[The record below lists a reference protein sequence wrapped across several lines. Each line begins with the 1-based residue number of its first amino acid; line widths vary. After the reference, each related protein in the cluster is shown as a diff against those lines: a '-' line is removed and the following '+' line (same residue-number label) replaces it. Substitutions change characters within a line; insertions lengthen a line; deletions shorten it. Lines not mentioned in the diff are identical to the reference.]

1 MTYCKQCLNKQQK
14 INELEEEI
22 SSLKNKLHYQER
34 TAKEGFFGSSTPS
47 SKLPVK
53 PNSSTKQQ
61 RNRGGGKPGHKGH
74 GRSSICEQDA
84 DKVEKIR
91 IGNTCPDCGSV
102 LEDKGTRARAVIDCQ
117 PVRMKKVVYHLER
130 KCCPKCKKVISARPS
145 GVLAKCLY
153 SNQLLAYVAVQH
165 YIYGNTLGQIEK
177 QTGIGYSSL
186 VDAMH
191 QLSKRLKDVP
201 NALIKAYRD
210 SEVRHADET
219 GWRTDGNN
227 GYAWLFCTPKISIFR
242 VRKTR
247 SASVPREVFGEK
259 PVPGVLVADRYN
271 GYNKMPCSIQYCYA
285 HLLRTV
291 KDLEKDFPENA
302 EIKSFVETLAPQLAN
317 AISLS
322 ASGGLDITDRQFKRQ
337 AAKIKNEI
345 LNIVNRQAK
354 HPAIQKIQDIF
365 REKADRLYHW
375 ADDRNVPADNNLA
388 ERELRP
394 LVIARKISFGSQS
407 DTGAKTRE
415 ILMTVLHTLK
425 KRTTDVTSA
434 FKSAL
439 DRLAEQG
446 DIDPYKS
453 VFNFDSS

>member
-1 MTYCKQCLNKQQK
+1 MTYCKECLNKQQT

-22 SSLKNKLHYQER
+22 SSLKSKLHYQER
-34 TAKEGFFGSSTPS
+34 TAKEGVFGSSTPS
-47 SKLPVK
+47 SKIPVK
-53 PNSSTKQQ
+53 PNSPKAHQ
-61 RNRGGGKPGHKGH
+61 RNRGGGKVGHKGH
-74 GRSSICEQDA
+74 GRASICEEDA
-84 DKVEKIR
+84 DKVEKIP
-91 IGNTCPDCGSV
+91 IGNVCPDCGST
-102 LEDKGTRARAVIDCQ
+102 LEQKGTKARTVIDCQ
-117 PVRMKKVVYHLER
+117 PVKMKKIVYHLER
-130 KCCPKCKKVISARPS
+130 KRCPKCKKVISAKPP
-145 GVLAKCLY
+145 GVLARCLY

-201 NALIKAYRD
+201 NALIEVYRD
-210 SEVRHADET
+210 SPVKHADET

-227 GYAWLFCTPKISIFR
+227 GYAWLFCTPDISIFR
-242 VRKTR
+242 VRKSR
-247 SASVPREVFGEK
+247 SASVAKEVFGEK
-259 PVPGVLVADRYN
+259 PVQGVLVVDRYN

-291 KDLEKDFPENA
+291 KDLEKDFPENV
-302 EIKSFVETLAPQLAN
+302 EIKAFVKALAPQLAN
-317 AISLS
+317 AISLRT
-322 ASGGLDITDRQFKRQ
+322 LDITDRQFKQQ

-345 LNIVNRQAK
+345 INISTRQAR

-365 REKADRLYHW
+365 RENADRLYHW
-375 ADDRNVPADNNLA
+375 AEDRNIPADNNLA

-407 DTGAKTRE
+407 DAGARTRE

-425 KRTTDVTSA
+425 KTTADVTTV

-439 DRLAEQG
+439 DKLAEQG
-446 DIDPYKS
+446 DTDPYKAIFS
-453 VFNFDSS
+453 FDSS

>member
-1 MTYCKQCLNKQQK
+1 MTYCKDCLEKQQK
-14 INELEEEI
+14 IYELEEEI
-22 SSLKNKLHYQER
+22 ASLKSKLRYQER

-47 SKLPVK
+47 SKLPIK
-53 PNSSTKQQ
+53 PNSKKEQH
-61 RNRGGGKPGHKGH
+61 RNRGGGKVGHQGH
-74 GRSSICEQDA
+74 GRASIREEDA
-84 DKVEKIR
+84 DKVEKIP
-91 IGNTCPDCGSV
+91 IGNICPDCGSS
-102 LEDKGTRARAVIDCQ
+102 LEQKGTKARTVIDCQ
-117 PVRMKKVVYHLER
+117 PIKMKKIVYHLER
-130 KCCPKCKKVISARPS
+130 KRCPRCDKLISARPP
-145 GVLAKCLY
+145 GVLARCLY

-177 QTGIGYSSL
+177 QTGIGYSSII
-186 VDAMH
+186 DAMH

-201 NALIKAYRD
+201 NALIEAYRD
-210 SEVRHADET
+210 SLVKHADET

-242 VRKTR
+242 VRKSR
-247 SASVPREVFGEK
+247 SASVPTEVFGEK
-259 PVPGVLVADRYN
+259 PVPGVLVVDRYN

-285 HLLRTV
+285 HLLRIV
-291 KDLEKDFPENA
+291 KDLEKDFPENV
-302 EIKSFVETLAPQLAN
+302 EIKSFVEALAPQLAN
-317 AISLS
+317 AISLRT
-322 ASGGLDITDRQFKRQ
+322 LDITDKQFKRQ

-345 LNIVNRQAK
+345 VNITNSQAR

-375 ADDRNVPADNNLA
+375 AEDRNIPAENNLA
-388 ERELRP
+388 ERQLRP

-407 DTGAKTRE
+407 DAGAKTRE

-425 KRTTDVTSA
+425 KRMPDVTIA

-446 DIDPYKS
+446 DIDSYKTI
-453 VFNFDSS
+453 FCFDSS

>member
-1 MTYCKQCLNKQQK
+1 MTYCKGCLSKQQK

-22 SSLKNKLHYQER
+22 TSLKSKLHYQER

-47 SKLPVK
+47 SRVPVK
-53 PNSSTKQQ
+53 PNSPTGDK
-61 RNRGGGKPGHKGH
+61 RNRGGAKSGHKGH
-74 GRSSICEQDA
+74 GRSSIREQDA
-84 DKVEKIR
+84 DKVEKIH
-91 IGNTCPDCGSV
+91 IGNTCPDCGSI
-102 LEDKGTRARAVIDCQ
+102 LEDKGTKTRAVIDCQ
-117 PVRMKKVVYHLER
+117 PVKMKKVVYYLER
-130 KCCPKCKKVISARPS
+130 KRCPRCKKIISARPP

-201 NALIKAYRD
+201 NALIEVYRD
-210 SEVRHADET
+210 SEVKHADET

-242 VRKTR
+242 VRRTR
-247 SASVPREVFGEK
+247 SASVPREIFGEK
-259 PVPGVLVADRYN
+259 PVPGVLVVDRYN

-302 EIKSFVETLAPQLAN
+302 EIKSFVEALAPQLAN
-317 AISLS
+317 AITLRT
-322 ASGGLDITDRQFKRQ
+322 LDITDKQFKRQ
-337 AAKIKNEI
+337 AVKIKNEI
-345 LNIVNRQAK
+345 INITNRQAK

-375 ADDRNVPADNNLA
+375 AEDRNVPADNNLA

-407 DTGAKTRE
+407 DAGAKTRE

-425 KRTTDVTSA
+425 KTTVDVTGA

-439 DRLAEQG
+439 DKLAEEG
-446 DIDPYKS
+446 DIDIYKA
-453 VFNFDSS
+453 VFKFDSS

>member
-1 MTYCKQCLNKQQK
+1 MTYCKECLSKQQK
-14 INELEEEI
+14 INNLEEEI
-22 SSLKNKLHYQER
+22 STLKSKLHYQER

-47 SKLPVK
+47 AKLPVK
-53 PNSSTKQQ
+53 PNRQKEHQ
-61 RNRGGGKPGHKGH
+61 RNRGGGKVGHQGH
-74 GRSSICEQDA
+74 GRASICEEDA
-84 DKVEKIR
+84 DKVEKIP
-91 IGNTCPDCGSV
+91 IGNVCPDCGSP
-102 LEDKGTRARAVIDCQ
+102 LEDKGIKARTVIDCQ
-117 PVRMKKVVYHLER
+117 PVKIKKIVYHLQR
-130 KCCPKCKKVISARPS
+130 KRCPKCKKVISARPQ

-153 SNQLLAYVAVQH
+153 SNQLLAYVAIQH

-186 VDAMH
+186 IDAMH

-201 NALIKAYRD
+201 NALIEAYRG
-210 SEVRHADET
+210 SLVKHADET

-242 VRKTR
+242 IRRTR

-259 PVPGVLVADRYN
+259 PVSGVLVVDRYN

-302 EIKSFVETLAPQLAN
+302 EIKSFVEALASQLAN
-317 AISLS
+317 AITLRT
-322 ASGGLDITDRQFKRQ
+322 LDITDKQFKRQ

-345 LNIVNRQAK
+345 INITNRQAK
-354 HPAIQKIQDIF
+354 HPAIQKIQGIF

-375 ADDRNVPADNNLA
+375 ADDRNIPADNNLA

-394 LVIARKISFGSQS
+394 LVIARKISFDSQS
-407 DTGAKTRE
+407 DAGARTRE

-425 KRTTDVTSA
+425 KRTADVTIA

-439 DRLAEQG
+439 DKLAEQA
-446 DIDPYKS
+446 DIDPYEA

>member
-1 MTYCKQCLNKQQK
+1 MTYCKVCLNKQQK
-14 INELEEEI
+14 INELKDEI
-22 SSLKNKLHYQER
+22 VSLKTKLRYQER

-47 SKLPVK
+47 SKIPVK
-53 PNSSTKQQ
+53 PNRQKEHQ
-61 RNRGGGKPGHKGH
+61 RNRGGGKLGHQGH
-74 GRSSICEQDA
+74 GRASICEEDA
-84 DKVEKIR
+84 DKVESIH
-91 IGNTCPDCGSV
+91 IDNTCPDCGSS
-102 LEDKGTRARAVIDCQ
+102 LEDKGTKTRTVIDCQ
-117 PVRMKKVVYHLER
+117 PVKMKRVLYHLQR
-130 KCCPKCKKVISARPS
+130 KRCPKCKKLISAKPP
-145 GVLAKCLY
+145 GVFAKCLY
-153 SNQLLAYVAVQH
+153 SNQLLVYVAVQH

-201 NALIKAYRD
+201 NTLIEAYRA
-210 SEVRHADET
+210 SEVKHADET

-227 GYAWLFCTPKISIFR
+227 GYAWLFCTPQISIFR

-247 SASVPREVFGEK
+247 SASVPKEVFGEK
-259 PVPGVLVADRYN
+259 PVPGVLVVDRYN
-271 GYNKMPCSIQYCYA
+271 GYNKMPCLIQYCYA

-291 KDLEKDFPENA
+291 KDLEKDFPENT
-302 EIKSFVETLAPQLAN
+302 EIKSFVEALASQLAN
-317 AISLS
+317 AINLRT
-322 ASGGLDITDRQFKRQ
+322 LDITDKQFKRQ

-345 LNIVNRQAK
+345 INITNRQAK

-375 ADDRNVPADNNLA
+375 VDSRNVPADNNLA

-407 DTGAKTRE
+407 DAGARTRE

-425 KRTTDVTSA
+425 KRVPDITVA
-434 FKSAL
+434 FKSVL
-439 DRLAEQG
+439 DKLAEQ
-446 DIDPYKS
+446 DDTNRCTAI
-453 VFNFDSS
+453 FNFDSS

>member
-1 MTYCKQCLNKQQK
+1 MTYCKGCLSKQQK

-22 SSLKNKLHYQER
+22 TSLKSKLRYQER

-47 SKLPVK
+47 SRVPVK
-53 PNSSTKQQ
+53 PNSPTGDK
-61 RNRGGGKPGHKGH
+61 RNRGGAKPGHKGH
-74 GRSSICEQDA
+74 GRSSIREQDA
-84 DKVEKIR
+84 DKVEKIH
-91 IGNTCPDCGSV
+91 IGNTCPDCGSI
-102 LEDKGTRARAVIDCQ
+102 LEDKGTKTRAVIDCQ
-117 PVRMKKVVYHLER
+117 PVKMKKVVYYLER
-130 KCCPKCKKVISARPS
+130 KRCPRCKKIISARPP

-191 QLSKRLKDVP
+191 QLSKRLKDVL
-201 NALIKAYRD
+201 NSLIEVYRD
-210 SEVRHADET
+210 SEVKHADET

-242 VRKTR
+242 VRRTR
-247 SASVPREVFGEK
+247 SASVPREIFGEK
-259 PVPGVLVADRYN
+259 PVPGVLVVDRYN

-302 EIKSFVETLAPQLAN
+302 EIKSFVEALAPQLTN
-317 AISLS
+317 AISLRT
-322 ASGGLDITDRQFKRQ
+322 LDITDKQFKRQ

-345 LNIVNRQAK
+345 IDITNGQAR

-365 REKADRLYHW
+365 REKSDRLYHW
-375 ADDRNVPADNNLA
+375 VEDRNVPADNNLA

-407 DTGAKTRE
+407 DAGAKTRE

-425 KRTTDVTSA
+425 KTTVDVTGA

-439 DRLAEQG
+439 DKLAEQD
-446 DIDPYKS
+446 DIDIYKA
-453 VFNFDSS
+453 VFKFDSS

>member
-1 MTYCKQCLNKQQK
+1 MTYCKGCLKRQQK

-22 SSLKNKLHYQER
+22 SSLKSKLHYQER

-47 SKLPVK
+47 SKIPVK
-53 PNSSTKQQ
+53 PNSPKAHQ
-61 RNRGGGKPGHKGH
+61 RNRGGGKVGHKGH
-74 GRSSICEQDA
+74 GRASIPEQDA
-84 DKVEKIR
+84 DKVEKIH
-91 IGNTCPDCGSV
+91 IGDTCPDCGTT
-102 LEDKGTRARAVIDCQ
+102 LENKGTKTRTVMDCQ
-117 PVRMKKVVYHLER
+117 PIKMKKVLYHLER
-130 KCCPKCKKVISARPS
+130 KRCPKCKKLISARVP

-177 QTGIGYSSL
+177 QTDIGYSSL

-201 NALIKAYRD
+201 NALIEAYRN
-210 SEVRHADET
+210 SPVKHADET

-227 GYAWLFCTPKISIFR
+227 GYAWLFCTSKISIFR

-247 SASVPREVFGEK
+247 SASVPKEVFGGK
-259 PVPGVLVADRYN
+259 PVAGVLVVDCYN

-302 EIKSFVETLAPQLAN
+302 EIKSFVEALALQLAN
-317 AISLS
+317 AISLRT
-322 ASGGLDITDRQFKRQ
+322 LDITDKQFKQQ

-345 LNIVNRQAK
+345 INITNRQAK

-375 ADDRNVPADNNLA
+375 AKDRNIPADNNLA

-407 DTGAKTRE
+407 DAGARTRE

-425 KRTTDVTSA
+425 KRSPDVTAA
-434 FKSAL
+434 FKSVL
-439 DRLAEQG
+439 DKLAKQA
-446 DIDPYKS
+446 DIDPYKAIFS
-453 VFNFDSS
+453 LDSS

>member
-1 MTYCKQCLNKQQK
+1 MTYCKGCLNKQQK

-22 SSLKNKLHYQER
+22 TSLKSKLRYQER
-34 TAKEGFFGSSTPS
+34 TVKEGFFGSSTPS
-47 SKLPVK
+47 SKVPVK
-53 PNSSTKQQ
+53 PNSPTGDK
-61 RNRGGGKPGHKGH
+61 RNRGGAKPGHKGH
-74 GRSSICEQDA
+74 GRSSIREQDA
-84 DKVEKIR
+84 DKVEKIH
-91 IGNTCPDCGSV
+91 IGNTCPDCGSI
-102 LEDKGTRARAVIDCQ
+102 LEDKGTKTRAVIDCQ
-117 PVRMKKVVYHLER
+117 PVKMKKVVYYLER
-130 KCCPKCKKVISARPS
+130 KRCPKCKKIISARPP

-165 YIYGNTLGQIEK
+165 YVYGNTLGQIEK

-191 QLSKRLKDVP
+191 QLSKRLKDIP
-201 NALIKAYRD
+201 NSLIEVYRD
-210 SEVRHADET
+210 SEVKHADET

-242 VRKTR
+242 VRRTR
-247 SASVPREVFGEK
+247 SASVPREIFGEK
-259 PVPGVLVADRYN
+259 PVPGVLVVDRYN

-302 EIKSFVETLAPQLAN
+302 EIKSFVEALAPQLAN
-317 AISLS
+317 AITLRM
-322 ASGGLDITDRQFKRQ
+322 LDITDKQFKRQ
-337 AAKIKNEI
+337 AVKIKNEI
-345 LNIVNRQAK
+345 INITNRQAK

-365 REKADRLYHW
+365 REKSGRLYHW
-375 ADDRNVPADNNLA
+375 AEDRNVPADNNLA

-407 DTGAKTRE
+407 DAGAKTRE

-425 KRTTDVTSA
+425 KTTVDVTSA

-439 DRLAEQG
+439 YKLAEQG
-446 DIDPYKS
+446 DIDIYKA
-453 VFNFDSS
+453 VFKFDSS

>member
-1 MTYCKQCLNKQQK
+1 MTYCKQCLAKQQK
-14 INELEEEI
+14 INELEQEI
-22 SSLKNKLHYQER
+22 STLKSKLRYQQR
-34 TAKEGFFGSSTPS
+34 SAKEGFFGSSTPS
-47 SKLPVK
+47 AKIPVK
-53 PNSSTKQQ
+53 PNSQKEHQ
-61 RNRGGGKPGHKGH
+61 RNRGGGKVGHEGH
-74 GRSSICEQDA
+74 GRTSIPEEDA
-84 DKVEKIR
+84 DKVEKIS
-91 IGNTCPDCGSV
+91 IGNICPDCGST
-102 LEDKGTRARAVIDCQ
+102 LEQKGTKARTVIDCQ
-117 PVRMKKVVYHLER
+117 PVKMRKIVYHLQR
-130 KCCPKCKKVISARPS
+130 KRCPKCKKLISARPP

-153 SNQLLAYVAVQH
+153 SNQLLTYVAVQH

-191 QLSKRLKDVP
+191 QLSKRLKDIP
-201 NALIKAYRD
+201 NALIEAYRD
-210 SEVRHADET
+210 SEVKHADET

-259 PVPGVLVADRYN
+259 PVPGVLVVDRYN

-302 EIKSFVETLAPQLAN
+302 EIKSFVETLVPQLIN
-317 AISLS
+317 AISLRT
-322 ASGGLDITDRQFKRQ
+322 LDITDRQFKRQ

-345 LNIVNRQAK
+345 INISTRQAK

-407 DTGAKTRE
+407 NTGAKTRE
-415 ILMTVLHTLK
+415 VLMTVLHTLK

-439 DRLAEQG
+439 DKLAEQG
-446 DIDPYKS
+446 DIVPYKTIFS
-453 VFNFDSS
+453 FDSS

>member
-1 MTYCKQCLNKQQK
+1 MTYCKGCLSKQQK

-22 SSLKNKLHYQER
+22 TSLKSKLHYQER

-47 SKLPVK
+47 SKIPVK
-53 PNSSTKQQ
+53 PNSPTGDK
-61 RNRGGGKPGHKGH
+61 RNRGGAKPGHKGH
-74 GRSSICEQDA
+74 GRSSIREQDA
-84 DKVEKIR
+84 DKVEKIH
-91 IGNTCPDCGSV
+91 IGNTCPDCGSI
-102 LEDKGTRARAVIDCQ
+102 LEDKGTKTRAVIDCQ
-117 PVRMKKVVYHLER
+117 PVKMKKVVYYLER
-130 KCCPKCKKVISARPS
+130 KRCPRCKKIISARPP

-153 SNQLLAYVAVQH
+153 SNQLLAYVAIQH

-201 NALIKAYRD
+201 NALIEVYRD
-210 SEVRHADET
+210 SEVKHADET

-242 VRKTR
+242 VRRTR
-247 SASVPREVFGEK
+247 SASVPREIFGEK
-259 PVPGVLVADRYN
+259 PVPGVLVVDRYN

-302 EIKSFVETLAPQLAN
+302 EIKSFVEALAPQLAN
-317 AISLS
+317 AITLRT
-322 ASGGLDITDRQFKRQ
+322 LDITDKQFKRQ
-337 AAKIKNEI
+337 AVKIKNEI
-345 LNIVNRQAK
+345 INITNRQAK

-375 ADDRNVPADNNLA
+375 AEDRNVPADNNLA

-407 DTGAKTRE
+407 DAGAKTRE

-425 KRTTDVTSA
+425 KTTVDVTGA

-439 DRLAEQG
+439 DKLAEQS
-446 DIDPYKS
+446 DIDIYKA
-453 VFNFDSS
+453 VFKFDSS

>member
-1 MTYCKQCLNKQQK
+1 MTYCKECLSKQQR
-14 INELEEEI
+14 INNLKEEI
-22 SSLKNKLHYQER
+22 ITLKSKLRYQER
-34 TAKEGFFGSSTPS
+34 TVKEGFFGSSTS
-47 SKLPVK
+47 SAKIPVK
-53 PNSSTKQQ
+53 PNRQKERQ
-61 RNRGGGKPGHKGH
+61 RYRGGGKVGHQGH
-74 GRSSICEQDA
+74 GRGSICEEDA
-84 DKVEKIR
+84 DKVEKIP
-91 IGNTCPDCGSV
+91 IGDICPDCGSD
-102 LEDKGTRARAVIDCQ
+102 LEQKGTKDRTVIDCQ
-117 PVRMKKVVYHLER
+117 PVKMKKIVYHLQR
-130 KCCPKCKKVISARPS
+130 KRCPKCKKLISARPP
-145 GVLAKCLY
+145 GVFAKCLY
-153 SNQLLAYVAVQH
+153 SNQLLAYVAIQH

-201 NALIKAYRD
+201 NALITAYRA
-210 SEVRHADET
+210 SEVKHADET

-247 SASVPREVFGEK
+247 SASVPKEVFGEK
-259 PVPGVLVADRYN
+259 PVPGVLVVDRYN
-271 GYNKMPCSIQYCYA
+271 GYNKLPVEIQYCYA

-302 EIKSFVETLAPQLAN
+302 EIKSFAEALAPQLAN
-317 AISLS
+317 AISLRT
-322 ASGGLDITDRQFKRQ
+322 LDITDKQFKRQ
-337 AAKIKNEI
+337 ATKIKNKI
-345 LNIVNRQAK
+345 INITNRQAK

-375 ADDRNVPADNNLA
+375 AEDRNIPADNNLA

-407 DTGAKTRE
+407 DAGAKTRE
-415 ILMTVLHTLK
+415 IIMTVLHTLK
-425 KRTTDVTSA
+425 KRVPDVTIA

-439 DRLAEQG
+439 DKLAEDD
-446 DIDPYKS
+446 DIDPYKT
-453 VFNFDSS
+453 VFSFDSS

>member
-1 MTYCKQCLNKQQK
+1 MTYCKECLNKQQK
-14 INELEEEI
+14 INELKEEI
-22 SSLKNKLHYQER
+22 SSLKSKLRYQER

-47 SKLPVK
+47 AKIPVK
-53 PNSSTKQQ
+53 QNSQKAHQ
-61 RNRGGGKPGHKGH
+61 RNRGGGKVGHKGH
-74 GRSSICEQDA
+74 GRASICQEDA
-84 DKVEKIR
+84 DKVEKIS
-91 IGNTCPDCGSV
+91 IGNVCPDCGSI
-102 LEDKGTRARAVIDCQ
+102 LEQKGSRVRTVIDCQ
-117 PVRMKKVVYHLER
+117 PVKMKKIVYHLQR
-130 KCCPKCKKVISARPS
+130 KRCPKCKKLISAKPP

-201 NALIKAYRD
+201 NALIEAYR
-210 SEVRHADET
+210 SCPVKHADET

-259 PVPGVLVADRYN
+259 PVSGVLVVDRYN

-302 EIKSFVETLAPQLAN
+302 EIKSFVEALTPQLTN
-317 AISLS
+317 AISLRM
-322 ASGGLDITDRQFKRQ
+322 LDITDRQFKQQ
-337 AAKIKNEI
+337 AAKTKNEI
-345 LNIVNRQAK
+345 INIVNRQAK

-365 REKADRLYHW
+365 REKAERLYHW
-375 ADDRNVPADNNLA
+375 AGDRTIPADNNLA

-407 DTGAKTRE
+407 DAGARTRE

-425 KRTTDVTSA
+425 KRTPDVTAA

-439 DRLAEQG
+439 DKLAEQSN
-446 DIDPYKS
+446 IDPNKA
-453 VFNFDSS
+453 VFTFDSS